1 MVRVVITGV
10 TPIPPVTP
18 GGEEMVLV
26 SYTIEDTVPRFGT
39 ITMRMSDYKK
49 GAAFV
54 QEQIKKQVGLEK
66 GVVGAAFEV

>member
-1 MVRVVITGV
+1 
-10 TPIPPVTP
+10 
-18 GGEEMVLV
+18 
-26 SYTIEDTVPRFGT
+26 
-39 ITMRMSDYKK
+39 MSDYKK

>member
-1 MVRVVITGV
+1 MVRVVITVV
-10 TPIPPVTP
+10 TPLPPVTP

-39 ITMRMSDYKK
+39 ITMRISDYKK

-54 QEQIKKQVGLEK
+54 QEQIKKQVGLEN

>member
-10 TPIPPVTP
+10 TPVLPITP

-26 SYTIEDTVPRFGT
+26 SYTIEDAVPRFGT
-39 ITMRMSDYKK
+39 ITMRVSDYKK